1 MSIPKMSGDYGTVA
15 IANGTLT
22 RAFETIVINEADSQI
37 TALYYSSDTSFGTN
51 LVSTLG
57 LSGLALGAGQ
67 VIYCKGGETFGK
79 ITVTGSVLT
88 Q

>member
-1 MSIPKMSGDYGTVA
+1 MSGDDGTVA
-15 IANGTLT
+15 VANGSLT
-22 RAFETIVINEADSQI
+22 RKFHTAIVNEADTVI
-37 TALYYSSDTSFGTN
+37 TALYYSKDTSFATN
-51 LVSTLG
+51 LVSDLG

>member
-1 MSIPKMSGDYGTVA
+1 MSIPKMSGDFGTVA

-22 RAFETIVINEADSQI
+22 RMFDTIVVNETDSEI
-37 TALYYSSDTSFGTN
+37 TALYYSSDTALATN
-51 LVSTLG
+51 LVSSLG